1 MATLVPGINYGD
13 GPYFPSPLDNLDSH
27 IDSPINQDPL
37 HTGSG
42 SGSDFN
48 FSSLPSST
56 GNITNNYYNV
66 NSPYDDR
73 YYKDKEAD
81 RAANLKAAEAEA
93 SAIRSSAYQNYLGIL
108 RQNASNE
115 AINTA
120 NINFQKN
127 ENELARAR
135 EDNAV
140 QRRVADLQK
149 AGLSST
155 LSVGNPAS
163 AQAMTAPR
171 AEMYYKNPYGPL
183 YEAQVAIAE
192 KKLQLMTQS
201 SQVEY
206 VNSLTRL
213 NNIDAETRYQQ
224 NLANLDYSIS
234 KAKIEAVS
242 KNISESTINNVI
254 RQIDFSTLKTE
265 SEVRLL
271 AEDIVE
277 QQIKNDMLDY
287 QNKMKA
293 VTYWSDLINDSIR
306 TFRGTTFQSN
316 GGQLNFGF

>member
-1 MATLVPGINYGD
+1 MAGILESFSLVNKIGNIK
-13 GPYFPSPLDNLDSH
+13 DNISSDSGL
-27 IDSPINQDPL
+27 SE
-37 HTGSG
+37 
-42 SGSDFN
+42 FN

-56 GNITNNYYNV
+56 GSTTNNYYNV
-66 NSPYDDR
+66 ESPYDDR

-81 RAANLKAAEAEA
+81 RAASLKAAEATA
-93 SAIRSSAYQNYLGIL
+93 SATRAAAYQNYLGVL
-108 RQNASNE
+108 KQNASNE

-140 QRRVADLQK
+140 QRRVADLQR

-163 AQAMTAPR
+163 AQQMTAPR

-183 YEAQVAIAE
+183 YDAEVAIMQN
-192 KKLQLMTQS
+192 KLQLMGQS

-206 VNSLTRL
+206 LNSLTRL

-242 KNISESTINNVI
+242 KNITESTINNVI

-277 QQIKNDMLDY
+277 QQIKNDMLDFS
-287 QNKMKA
+287 NKHKA
-293 VTYWSDLINDSIR
+293 ISYWFDLINSGAKTKNDTLTSAGSAMSSFASFI
-306 TFRGTTFQSN
+306 
-316 GGQLNFGF
+316 